1 MKTEYSCGAVVYTII
16 NGKRKYV
23 IISNMEGIYSFPK
36 GHIEEG
42 ETEIETAIR
51 EIKEETN
58 LDVTLLDGFKTISS
72 YTFMKKGEEILKYVT
87 YFIGYYENQEFK
99 PQEGEISKIDLM
111 EYEEAMSAF
120 QFDNTRDVLRKAE
133 EFLNNK

>member
-72 YTFMKKGEEILKYVT
+72 YTFMKKGEERLKHVT
-87 YFIGYYENQEFK
+87 YFIGYYESQEFK
-99 PQEGEISKIDLM
+99 PQEGEVSKIDLM

-120 QFDNTRDVLRKAE
+120 
-133 EFLNNK
+133 